1 MKKRITIILA
11 IVFMLMA
18 STASAVIWKNASL
31 VPIAWD
37 AVTTL
42 ENGSPIPAESAV
54 NYVIYIVPE
63 SGIADADNQKIEV
76 GQTTDTTFNIVMT
89 NEGNYYFGGKAER
102 FVNDVKVSESAIS
115 WSFVAANNQG
125 GEEMG
130 IVFYLI
136 PSSIGGFR

>member
-1 MKKRITIILA
+1 MKKLITIILA
-11 IVFMLMA
+11 MAIMLIA

-42 ENGSPIPAESAV
+42 ENGNLIPAGDTV

-76 GQTTDTTFNIVMT
+76 GQTTDTTFNIVME

-102 FVNDVKVSESAIS
+102 LVDGAKVSESAIS
-115 WSFVAANNQG
+115 WSFVAANTQG

-136 PSSIGGFR
+136 PANMGGFR

>member
-1 MKKRITIILA
+1 MKKLITILA
-11 IVFMLMA
+11 MAIMLMA

-54 NYVIYIVPE
+54 NYVVYIVPE

-89 NEGNYYFGGKAER
+89 DEGNYYFGGKAER
-102 FVNDVKVSESAIS
+102 LVDGVKVNESTIS
-115 WSFVAANNQG
+115 WSFVAANTQG

-136 PSSIGGFR
+136 PANMGGFR